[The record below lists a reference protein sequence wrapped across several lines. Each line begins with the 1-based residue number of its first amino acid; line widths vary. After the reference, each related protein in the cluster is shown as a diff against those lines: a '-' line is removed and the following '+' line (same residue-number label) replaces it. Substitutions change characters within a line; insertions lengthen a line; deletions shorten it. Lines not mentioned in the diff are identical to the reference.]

1 MGRKK
6 PNIHYI
12 YKTIC
17 NVTKRYYI
25 GMHSTSNLEDGY
37 LGSGKR
43 LRYSIRKYGK
53 ENHTKEILEFLSTR
67 EKLVIRETEIVNKIL
82 LTDKL
87 CMNLCVGG
95 QGVNISPEGVK
106 KGREKTDKILTE
118 KYGKHFRKIIS
129 KNYQDSLTKE
139 DRVRINEKIK
149 KTQKKNGFDFGS
161 TFRGKQHTTESKN
174 KIGKSNSL
182 KQKGNKN
189 SQYGTCWITNEINN
203 KKIYKGDLI
212 PKGWRLGRIMKKNK

>member
-67 EKLVIRETEIVNKIL
+67 EKLVIRESEIVNKIL

-87 CMNLCVGG
+87 CMNLKEGG
-95 QGVNISPEGVK
+95 QGGFVNLKAVK
-106 KGREKTDKILTE
+106 KGREKTDKILFE
-118 KYGKHFRKIIS
+118 KYGKDFRKLIS
-129 KNYQDSLTKE
+129 KKYQQSITKE
-139 DRVRINEKIK
+139 ERVRINDKIK
-149 KTQKKNGFDFGS
+149 KTQEKNGFDYGS
-161 TFRGKQHTTESKN
+161 TFRGKKHKEESKN
-174 KIGKSNSL
+174 NIGKKNSIN
-182 KQKGNKN
+182 QKGKNN
-189 SQYGTCWITNEINN
+189 SQFGTCWITNGSDN

-212 PKGWRLGRIMKKNK
+212 PKGWRLGRVITKK

>member
-6 PNIHYI
+6 PHIHYI

-17 NVTKRYYI
+17 NITKRYYI

-53 ENHTKEILEFLSTR
+53 ENHIKEILEFLPTR
-67 EKLVIRETEIVNKIL
+67 EKLIIRESEIVNKIL

-87 CMNLCVGG
+87 CMNLKEGG
-95 QGVNISPEGVK
+95 QGGFVNLKAVK
-106 KGREKTDKILTE
+106 KGRRITDEILEK
-118 KYGKHFRKIIS
+118 KYGKDFKKIIS
-129 KNYQDSLTKE
+129 KNYQNSLSENDRKE
-139 DRVRINEKIK
+139 NSEKIK
-149 KTQKKNGFDFGS
+149 KRLKEIGFNHS
-161 TFRGKQHTTESKN
+161 TFKGKKHKEESKN
-174 KIGKSNSL
+174 NIGKKNSI

-189 SQYGTCWITNEINN
+189 SQYGTCWITNGSDN

-212 PKGWRLGRIMKKNK
+212 PKGWRLGRVIKKK